1 MTVEDVAEAMLNL
14 MAAGKA
20 DQIVICQGEDMG
32 WDNIKE
38 IHDNGVT
45 VNIVFGGYKSFSP
58 ADVFEAGYEKTV

>member
-1 MTVEDVAEAMLNL
+1 MTVEDVAEVMLNL

-20 DQIVICQGEDMG
+20 DQVVICQGEDMG

-45 VNIVFGGYKSFSP
+45 VNIVLGGGSPFS
-58 ADVFEAGYEKTV
+58 DE